1 MINSKPVVKKGYIE
15 YQGKNQNF
23 HKLISYLFWL
33 CDNML
38 VGQ

>member
-15 YQGKNQNF
+15 YQGKNQIF